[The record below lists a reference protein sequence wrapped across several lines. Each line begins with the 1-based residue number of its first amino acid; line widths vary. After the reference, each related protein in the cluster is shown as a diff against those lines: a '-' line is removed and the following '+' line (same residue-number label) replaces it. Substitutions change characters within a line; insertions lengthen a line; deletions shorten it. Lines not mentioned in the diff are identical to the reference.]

1 MLRHSDIWRGID
13 RLAAKHG
20 LSPSGLARRS
30 GLDPTAFNKS
40 KRITPEGRKRWPS
53 TESIAKVLDSTG
65 ESLGG
70 FFRLIGASASD
81 LQPRIPL
88 LGYAKAGTGGYF
100 DDVGHPTGK
109 GWDQI
114 QFPLVADE
122 HAYALQISGDS
133 MEPVYRDG
141 DVIIV
146 SPAASIRRGDR
157 VVLKTKDGEILAK
170 QLGRRSDRNIEL
182 LSLNPDHPDLVI
194 KQSAVAWMAR
204 IIWASQ

>member
-13 RLAAKHG
+13 RLAVKHG

-40 KRITPEGRKRWPS
+40 KRATAEGRQRWPS

-65 ESLGG
+65 ESLGS
-70 FFRLIGASASD
+70 FFRLVGASAND
-81 LQPRIPL
+81 MQPRIPL
-88 LGYAKAGTGGYF
+88 LGYAKAGTGGHF

-114 QFPLVADE
+114 QFPLMSDE
-122 HAYALQISGDS
+122 HAYALQISGES
-133 MEPVYRDG
+133 MEPVYRNG

-146 SPAASIRRGDR
+146 SPAAAMRRGDR
-157 VVLKTKDGEILAK
+157 VVLKTKAGEVVAK
-170 QLGRRSDRNIEL
+170 QLGKRNSKGIEL
-182 LSLNPDHPDLVI
+182 ISLNPSHPDLMV

-204 IIWASQ
+204 VIWASQ

>member
-1 MLRHSDIWRGID
+1 MAMLTHNQIWTAID
-13 RLAAKHG
+13 RLAARAK
-20 LSPSGLARRS
+20 LSPSGLAKKA

-40 KRITPEGRKRWPS
+40 KRVTPEGRQRWPS

-81 LQPRIPL
+81 MQPRIPL
-88 LGYAKAGTGGYF
+88 LGYAKAGSGGYF
-100 DDVGHPTGK
+100 DDDGHPTGK

-114 QFPLVADE
+114 QFPLIADE

-133 MEPVYRDG
+133 MEPVYRNG

-157 VVLKTKDGEILAK
+157 VVLKTKAGEILAK
-170 QLGRRSDRNIEL
+170 QLGRRSARTIEL
-182 LSLNPDHPDLVI
+182 LSLNPSH
-194 KQSAVAWMAR
+194 
-204 IIWASQ
+204 